1 MNTYSV
7 TFVITGMISPK
18 GGKLSL
24 LIGGIV
30 VMKSK
35 VLVQAVTTVLLVVTV
50 VGLIASA
57 LL

>member
-1 MNTYSV
+1 MV
-7 TFVITGMISPK
+7 R
-18 GGKLSL
+18 LSL

>member
-18 GGKLSL
+18 CGKV
-24 LIGGIV
+24 INRGIV

-35 VLVQAVTTVLLVVTV
+35 VLVQAVTIVLLVVTV